1 MLTQSSPKVL
11 CVDDEPEILKSLALH
26 LRKKYEVYTATSG
39 AQGLKVLE
47 QVKVA
52 VVLSDMRMPGM
63 DGAAF
68 LSQVCK
74 TCPDA
79 VRMLLTG
86 QTDIELASKA
96 INEGQIFRFLIKPCP
111 PDQLLQAFAAALEQH
126 RLITAEKVLLQKTL
140 LGSIKALVDVLA
152 IINPVAFSHTTRI
165 RQYALE
171 LAQAAGVQ
179 ESWQVEAAAL
189 LSHIGYISL
198 PPEILEKIYYGEPL
212 NWEEKTLLAGV
223 PKVAEQLLHNIPRL
237 EPVLKILA
245 QVNQPHGKGSSDR
258 TIPLGARILKIV
270 MDFDRLKARGGSSRF
285 AVDCLRQDKE
295 HYDQALLEVFARLQ
309 GVGEEDD
316 AVQEMPLRQVKVG
329 MILKDELRTK
339 SGLLLAGHNFVV
351 TETFLQRV
359 KHIEPALLHQVVKVL
374 ATGDSAPQAVKPGS
388 R

>member
-1 MLTQSSPKVL
+1 MKKRILF
-11 CVDDEPEILKSLALH
+11 VDDQPEILAGLRNLLRRHRNRWDPAFAQSGSEALARLAI
-26 LRKKYEVYTATSG
+26 EPFD
-39 AQGLKVLE
+39 
-47 QVKVA
+47 
-52 VVLSDMRMPGM
+52 VVVSDMRMPGM

-74 TCPDA
+74 ICPDV

-86 QTDIELASKA
+86 QTDIELASRA

-171 LAQAAGVQ
+171 LAQAAGVPQ
-179 ESWQVEAAAL
+179 PWQVEAAAL

-198 PPEILEKIYYGEPL
+198 PPEILEKIYYGETL

-223 PKVAEQLLHNIPRL
+223 PKVAEQLLGNIPRL
-237 EPVLKILA
+237 EPVLEILG
-245 QVNQPHGKGSSDR
+245 QVNKPHGKDDSDQ
-258 TIPLGARILKIV
+258 IPVGARILKIAI
-270 MDFDRLKARGGSSRF
+270 DFDRLKARGGSGRF
-285 AVDCLRQDKE
+285 AVDALRQDKE

-309 GVGEEDD
+309 GVGEED
-316 AVQEMPLRQVKVG
+316 ATVQEIPLRQVKVG

-339 SGLLLAGHNFVV
+339 
-351 TETFLQRV
+351 
-359 KHIEPALLHQVVKVL
+359 
-374 ATGDSAPQAVKPGS
+374 
-388 R
+388 